1 MRSWLR
7 LVLVLLC
14 CVLGLATE
22 PLSAP
27 VATLGPATAFPTS
40 LGWND
45 TADEDESPWSS
56 RSPDGWAF
64 QQLLTPRIPRSPRD
78 PLAASSLFSPVQAG
92 ALRLPL
98 PEISPPAPCLT
109 TAFPSRVC
117 FSSRL

>member
-1 MRSWLR
+1 MRSWLW

-14 CVLGLATE
+14 CVLGLVTE
-22 PLSAP
+22 PLTAQ

-78 PLAASSLFSPVQAG
+78 PLAASSLFSPLQAG
-92 ALRLPL
+92 ALRRPL
-98 PEISPPAPCLT
+98 PEFSPHAASLSS
-109 TAFPSRVC
+109 AFSPLRC
-117 FSSRL
+117 